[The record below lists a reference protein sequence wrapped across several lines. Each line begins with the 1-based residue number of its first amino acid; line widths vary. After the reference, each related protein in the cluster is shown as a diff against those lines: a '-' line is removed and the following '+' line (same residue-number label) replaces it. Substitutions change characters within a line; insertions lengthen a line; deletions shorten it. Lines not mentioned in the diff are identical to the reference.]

1 MGAIAVSDVNLVE
14 QAERL
19 SKRRARICAVLAV
32 MFLGLQAV
40 YLSNGALHES
50 TRISHFKIGAWA
62 VNALVLLL
70 LLATGGNLLRGR
82 AIKNLL
88 NDETTRA
95 HRAVAIAWGFWT
107 MIVTGF
113 GLYIVQQFE
122 AVTTREALH
131 MLITFG
137 TAVPLLVFSYLER
150 RAYRDA

>member
-1 MGAIAVSDVNLVE
+1 MSDENVVE

-32 MFLGLQAV
+32 MFLALQTV
-40 YLSNGALHES
+40 YLSNGALHEN
-50 TRISHFKIGAWA
+50 TPISHFKIGAWA
-62 VNALVLLL
+62 VNALVLLF
-70 LLATGGNLLRGR
+70 LLASGGNLLRGR

-95 HRAVAIAWGFWT
+95 HRAMAIIWGFWT
-107 MIVTGF
+107 MIATGF
-113 GLYIVQQFE
+113 GLYILAQFE
-122 AVTTREALH
+122 EVTTREALH

-150 RAYRDA
+150 RALRDA